1 MADDAGLFLTI
12 AEIAGVFVG
21 FAALIGVTRGRDTEG
36 PQRGRIQAVVTSGLL
51 VVVAALVPVGL
62 AAYGIGDRGV
72 WVASSL
78 VYLILNW
85 AVIAV
90 ALRRAANRDLARAQ
104 WRETPAGAAFFWV
117 LEAAIQ
123 VPLLLV
129 VLGVAR
135 DLDPALYLTALAF
148 HLFEAAFILAQL
160 VYAQAGG
167 GHTS

>member
-1 MADDAGLFLTI
+1 MLDDAGLFLTI

-21 FAALIGVTRGRDTEG
+21 FAALIGVTRRSDAAG
-36 PQRGRIQAVVTSGLL
+36 PQRARVQAVVTSGLL
-51 VVVAALVPVGL
+51 VVVAAIVPVGL
-62 AAYGIGDRGV
+62 AAYGLGDRGV
-72 WVASSL
+72 WVVSSL
-78 VYLILNW
+78 VYLALNW
-85 AVIAV
+85 AVIAL
-90 ALRRAANRDLARAQ
+90 ALRRSTNRDLARAQ

-135 DLDPALYLTALAF
+135 DVDPALYLTALAF

-160 VYAQAGG
+160 VYGEAGR
-167 GHTS
+167 